1 MYELND
7 LKVLIKSKTPI
18 VVVETHEE
26 MRVLQLFTQLILEF
40 PRPLFKWSI
49 TEGLQRIDVKDMAPQ
64 AFNKDPNEVL
74 RNIRNGSK
82 SGIYLFL
89 DFHPYMEDPQHIR
102 TIKEIALQYE
112 DAPNTLVF
120 VSHGLKIPLELE
132 KLVGHFELQLP
143 TSTKLRALIQQELK
157 KWQASTRSTEVET
170 DNDVL
175 DMFARNLTGLPEQDA
190 KRLARQAIADDGVL
204 SKCDLPE
211 VMAAKYRLLN
221 QDSGLS
227 FEYDTAKFSDV
238 AGMKKLKKWLGHRK
252 QAFIEEQELKGLDR
266 PKGIL
271 LLGVQGSGKSLTAK
285 AVAGLWGIPLLRLDF
300 GGLFNKFIGET
311 EKNLREALKT
321 AEVMSPCVLWIDEIE
336 KGINTGDDSTGTSN
350 RILGSLLTW
359 MAERKSRVFLA
370 VTANNIDSL
379 PPELVRK
386 GRLDEIF
393 FVDLPDQETRQEI
406 FRIHLQKRDIATDKF
421 DLDRLA
427 TISNGFSGAEI
438 EQAIV
443 SALYAAHAENA
454 PLKQIQVL
462 EELLET
468 KPLSV
473 VMAEK
478 VASLRAWAS
487 ERTVSAN

>member
-18 VVVETHEE
+18 VVIETHEE
-26 MRVLQLFTQLILEF
+26 RRVLQLFTELVKES
-40 PRPLFKWSI
+40 PKPLFRWSI
-49 TEGLQRIDVKDMAPQ
+49 TQGLQRIDVKDMAPQ
-64 AFNKDPNEVL
+64 AFNKDPHEVL

-82 SGIYLFL
+82 SGIYIFL

-102 TIKEIALQYE
+102 TIKEIALQY
-112 DAPNTLVF
+112 DTAPNTLVF

-143 TSTKLRALIQQELK
+143 TSAKLRILIQQEIK
-157 KWQASTRSTEVET
+157 QWQTNTHSTNAIT
-170 DNDVL
+170 DDEII
-175 DMFARNLTGLPEQDA
+175 DMFARNLAGLPEQDA
-190 KRLARQAIADDGVL
+190 RRLTRQAIAEDGAL
-204 SKCDLPE
+204 SKCELPE

-227 FEYDTAKFSDV
+227 FEYDTARFSDV
-238 AGMKKLKKWLGHRK
+238 AGMKKLKKWLSHRK
-252 QAFIEEQELKGLDR
+252 HAFIEEQKLKGLDR

-336 KGINTGDDSTGTSN
+336 KGISTGDDNTGTSN

-370 VTANNIDSL
+370 VTANNIDNL
-379 PPELVRK
+379 PPELIRK

-393 FVDLPDQETRQEI
+393 FVDLPDQATRQEI
-406 FRIHLQKRDIATDKF
+406 FRIHLQKREIASDKF
-421 DLDRLA
+421 DLEKLA
-427 TISNGFSGAEI
+427 SISKGFSGAEI

-478 VASLRAWAS
+478 VAKLRSWAS

>member
-7 LKVLIKSKTPI
+7 LKVLIKSKTPL
-18 VVVETHEE
+18 VVIETHEE
-26 MRVLQLFTQLILEF
+26 QRVLQLFAQFVLEF
-40 PRPLFKWSI
+40 PRPLYKWSI
-49 TEGLQRIDVKDMAPQ
+49 TEGLQRIDVKDMAAQ
-64 AFNKDPNEVL
+64 AFNKDPHKVL

-82 SGIYLFL
+82 SGIYIFL
-89 DFHPYMEDPQHIR
+89 DFHPYMQDPQHIR

-112 DAPNTLVF
+112 NTPNTLVF
-120 VSHGLKIPLELE
+120 VSHDLKMPLELE
-132 KLVGHFELQLP
+132 KLVAHFELQLP
-143 TSTKLRALIQQELK
+143 TSAKLRMLIQQEVK
-157 KWQASTRSTEVET
+157 QWQSSTHATKAVVDDEI
-170 DNDVL
+170 L
-175 DMFARNLTGLPEQDA
+175 DLFARNLAGLPEQDA
-190 KRLARQAIADDGVL
+190 RRLARQAIVNDGAL

-211 VMAAKYRLLN
+211 VIAAKYRLLN

-238 AGMKKLKKWLGHRK
+238 AGMKKLKKWLSHRK
-252 QAFIEEQELKGLDR
+252 QAFIEEQKLKGLDR

-321 AEVMSPCVLWIDEIE
+321 AEVMAPCVLWIDEIE
-336 KGINTGDDSTGTSN
+336 KGISTGDDNTGTSN

-370 VTANNIDSL
+370 ITANNIDSL

-406 FRIHLQKRDIATDKF
+406 FRIHLQKREIATDKF
-421 DLDRLA
+421 DLERLA
-427 TISNGFSGAEI
+427 SISDGFSGAEI

-443 SALYAAHAENA
+443 SALYAAHAENS

-478 VASLRAWAS
+478 VASLRSWAS
-487 ERTVSAN
+487 DRTVSAN

>member
-18 VVVETHEE
+18 VVIETHEE
-26 MRVLQLFTQLILEF
+26 LRVLQLFSQLVLEF
-40 PRPLFKWSI
+40 PRPLFKWSV

-64 AFNKDPNEVL
+64 AFNKEPNEVL

-82 SGIYLFL
+82 NGIYLFL
-89 DFHPYMEDPQHIR
+89 DFHPYMQDPQHIR
-102 TIKEIALQYE
+102 TIKEIALQY
-112 DAPNTLVF
+112 DATPNTLVF
-120 VSHGLKIPLELE
+120 VSHDLKVPLELE
-132 KLVGHFELQLP
+132 KLVAYFELQLP
-143 TSTKLRALIQQELK
+143 TSAKLRMLIQQELRQ
-157 KWQASTRSTEVET
+157 WQSNTNSTETIT
-170 DNDVL
+170 DDEILDV
-175 DMFARNLTGLPEQDA
+175 FARNLAGLPEQDA
-190 KRLARQAIADDGVL
+190 RRLTRQAIADDGAL

-227 FEYDTAKFSDV
+227 FEYDTAKFSEV
-238 AGMKKLKKWLGHRK
+238 AGMKKLKKWLHHRK
-252 QAFIEEQELKGLDR
+252 QAFIDEQELKGLDR

-336 KGINTGDDSTGTSN
+336 KGINTGDDTTGTSN
-350 RILGSLLTW
+350 RILGTLLTW

-393 FVDLPDQETRQEI
+393 FVDLPDQDTREEI
-406 FRIHLQKRDIATDKF
+406 FRIHLEKRDIATDKF

-427 TISNGFSGAEI
+427 SISNGFSGAEI

-443 SALYAAHAENA
+443 SSLYAAHAAKA
-454 PLKQIQVL
+454 PLNQIQIL

-478 VASLRAWAS
+478 VANLRAWAS